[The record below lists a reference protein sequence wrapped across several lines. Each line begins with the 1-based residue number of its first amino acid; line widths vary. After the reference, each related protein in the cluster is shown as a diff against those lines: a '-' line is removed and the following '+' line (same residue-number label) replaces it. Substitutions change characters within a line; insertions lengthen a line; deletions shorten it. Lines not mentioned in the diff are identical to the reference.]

1 MISLACS
8 SVKAS
13 ACIACGRVQRITT
26 FSKSISSAH
35 GRNLTRELDGVMKST
50 LSYSFDKTL
59 LRSLLGFWSLR
70 MGKRIV
76 QTASAVEI
84 QVVHLFNLSALLVR
98 YHSKLSSVVERVS
111 PWCLLD
117 NCGRFYP
124 TRLGQRSPC
133 VTCVKINIFNS
144 QILWFSDVTLVSVHC
159 SVLKP
164 STSQSTY
171 CWHDEPHTIMVIMCI
186 STMTTRPYVLRHV
199 DFCIGRKTVQLFT
212 TFSESPGIIKS
223 QDVSVL

>member
-35 GRNLTRELDGVMKST
+35 GRNLTRKLDGVMKST

-59 LRSLLGFWSLR
+59 LRRSLG
-70 MGKRIV
+70 MV

-117 NCGRFYP
+117 NCGRFYL
-124 TRLGQRSPC
+124 TGLGQRSPC

-171 CWHDEPHTIMVIMCI
+171 CWHDESHTIMVIMCT

-212 TFSESPGIIKS
+212 AFSESPGILKS